1 MYIEPS
7 IKIES
12 NVPQDSVINAIETI
26 GISAQT
32 VIQMLDNYMSANEK
46 ADFIDYMKDE
56 SGYNDFEFENQKKK
70 TDSKLIT
77 ETNKLKRKKGIGK
90 HSKFLQ
96 K

>member
-1 MYIEPS
+1 MFIEPT

-12 NVPQDSVINAIETI
+12 NVPQDSVVNAIEMI

-32 VIQMLDNYMSANEK
+32 AIEMLDNYLNADDK
-46 ADFIDYMKDE
+46 ADFIDYMKEE

-70 TDSKLIT
+70 TDSKLVT